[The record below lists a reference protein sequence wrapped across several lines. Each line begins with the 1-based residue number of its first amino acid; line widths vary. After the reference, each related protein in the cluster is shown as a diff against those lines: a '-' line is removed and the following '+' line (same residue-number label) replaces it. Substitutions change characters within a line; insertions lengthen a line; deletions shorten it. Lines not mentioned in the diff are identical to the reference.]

1 MIETCITSNKHSI
14 ISHQLSITAH
24 QLSITAHQLSII
36 FHKLSF
42 SSHEVSI
49 TSHHINSL
57 SHHVPS
63 HQLSIISHELS
74 IISHQPSIISHQ
86 PSIISHHI
94 NSLSHHIISSLYLI
108 TSHQLSII
116 SHELSIISHQLSIP
130 SHHIN
135 SLSTGW
141 GWSHRRCHSEV
152 PVVTSHQVTRKWVVI
167 NRNKKIGFPSSKY
180 AFSRVTNNRIDFNKG
195 KSTTS
200 EEPHRN
206 DHPPTNHLSS
216 VQQHSKQ
223 ARTDR
228 IVDRHTT
235 DITYILPSPSLP
247 PYDGPQWHS
256 DHHSLQLHPMT
267 SRLLRM

>member
-14 ISHQLSITAH
+14 ISH

-63 HQLSIISHELS
+63 
-74 IISHQPSIISHQ
+74 
-86 PSIISHHI
+86 
-94 NSLSHHIISSLYLI
+94 SLYHI
-108 TSHQLSII
+108 TSTLYHITWTLYHITWTLYHITSTLYHIPSHQLSI
-116 SHELSIISHQLSIP
+116 SSY
-130 SHHIN
+130 HIN

-141 GWSHRRCHSEV
+141 GWSHRQCHSEV
-152 PVVTSHQVTRKWVVI
+152 PVVTSHQVTLKRVVI
-167 NRNKKIGFPSSKY
+167 NRNKKFPYGFPSSKY

-200 EEPHRN
+200 EDPHRN

-235 DITYILPSPSLP
+235 DITYILTSPSLP

-256 DHHSLQLHPMT
+256 DHHSLQLYPMT